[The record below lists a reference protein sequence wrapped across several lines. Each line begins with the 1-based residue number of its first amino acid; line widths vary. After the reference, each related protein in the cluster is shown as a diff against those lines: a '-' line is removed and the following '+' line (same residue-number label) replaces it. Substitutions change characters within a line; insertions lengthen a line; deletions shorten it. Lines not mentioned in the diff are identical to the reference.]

1 MKTGI
6 YKGIDISLW
15 QKNIDFNAVKASGI
29 DFVIIN
35 AGYGHSISQ
44 KDPYFEQNYS
54 RAKAAGLK
62 VGAYWY
68 SYADSANDAKLE
80 ADTCLTTI
88 AGKQFDYPIYF
99 DLEEKSQ
106 FKRGSAFCSGLVRA
120 FCSEIES
127 HGYYAGL
134 YISRSP
140 LQNYISPDVASR
152 YALWIAEYNP
162 RLNYSGNYGI
172 WQYSSNGS
180 IAGISGNVDL
190 DYSYIDYPTIIKQKG
205 LNGYGTTP
213 TLKPTDEIV
222 DEVLAGKW
230 GNGTDRKNR
239 LSAAGY
245 SYSSIQASVNQ
256 RLNQKSIDTLAR
268 EVIQGK
274 WGNDPQRSQK
284 LRAAGYDP
292 TAVQRRVNQL
302 L

>member
-1 MKTGI
+1 MGI
-6 YKGIDISLW
+6 YKGIDVSLW

-29 DFVIIN
+29 NFVIIN
-35 AGYGHSISQ
+35 AGYGHSIHQ
-44 KDPYFEQNYS
+44 KDSYFEQNYS

-80 ADTCLTTI
+80 ADTCLTAI
-88 AGKQFDYPIYF
+88 VGKQFDYPIYF

-106 FKRGSAFCSGLVRA
+106 FKQGTDFCSELVKA

-190 DYSYIDYPTIIKQKG
+190 DYSYIDYPAIIRKKG
-205 LNGYGTTP
+205 LNGYDANTKP
-213 TLKPTDEIV
+213 LKSTDEIV
-222 DEVLAGKW
+222 AEVLAGKW
-230 GNGTDRKNR
+230 GNGTDRKDR
-239 LSAAGY
+239 LSTAGY
-245 SYSSIQASVNQ
+245 NYSSIQAAVNQ